1 MRGYIAA
8 LCLAGSVS
16 APVAAQNADAQNN
29 SNIDAEIVVTGSRQS
44 ADYYDDDQTVIGL
57 RKQADSAVQNVTIM
71 SDSRDE
77 VTRKA
82 EIHAMLSS
90 AIQRAGNS
98 GVQLVTGDFELAPL
112 TATNY
117 KDLVFSKSNRP
128 DTSQISFYVKSKLA
142 GSTGSAQD
150 RIDNFIKAVP
160 PSGRALMEKQ
170 GRLTLTII
178 NPDQYRDEIVRLIAA
193 EAKKNASYFGPEY
206 GVEVGGLNEQLYWS
220 QVSGTEVFLYIP
232 YRFSIRPK

>member
-1 MRGYIAA
+1 MRTIIMLASCMAA
-8 LCLAGSVS
+8 LCAS
-16 APVAAQNADAQNN
+16 AANAQNN
-29 SNIDAEIVVTGSRQS
+29 SNIDAEIVVTGTRQS
-44 ADYYDDDQTVIGL
+44 ADYFDDDQTVIGL
-57 RKQADSAVQNVTIM
+57 RKQADSAVQSVTIM

-77 VTRKA
+77 TTRKA

-90 AIQRAGNS
+90 AIQRAGNG

-112 TATNY
+112 TAANY
-117 KDLVFSKSNRP
+117 KDLIFSKSNRP

-150 RIDNFIKAVP
+150 RIDNFIKSVP

-178 NPDQYRDEIVRLIAA
+178 NPDQYRDEIVQLIAA
-193 EAKKNASYFGPEY
+193 EAKKNASYFGPDY